1 MNEELGRF
9 IRLTR
14 APSRLARL
22 GMDSFDQEGNE
33 AAVGRIMTVGG
44 FLERGEARDA
54 ALVLT
59 GPFGVGK
66 TRLAVW
72 LLRRAFEFLRGR
84 AASSVGFPRFFRSTD
99 LAELRFGRSFSG
111 PEDEEDR
118 REEARDALE
127 RSPFVV
133 IDDIGRSAGYRGEEL
148 YLETVVEKRFDAEL
162 GTVLT
167 ANKLPTEGRFA
178 DFIRYFE
185 EVPLVGRSHRG

>member
-1 MNEELGRF
+1 MNEELGKF

-22 GMDSFDQEGNE
+22 ELETFDRAENS
-33 AAVGRIMTVGG
+33 AAVERVEELGADLAGG
-44 FLERGEARDA
+44 GARDA
-54 ALVLT
+54 SLVLT

-84 AASSVGFPRFFRSTD
+84 AGSSVGFPRFFRSTD

-118 REEARDALE
+118 KTESRDALE

-133 IDDIGRSAGYRGEEL
+133 IDDISRLAGYRGEEL

-167 ANKLPTEGRFA
+167 ANKLPGEGRFA

-185 EVPLVGRSHRG
+185 EIPLVGRSHRG

>member
-1 MNEELGRF
+1 MDETTGKF
-9 IRLTR
+9 IRTTG

-22 GMDSFDQEGNE
+22 EMDSFEKAGNE
-33 AAVGRIMTVGG
+33 AAVGRIATVGA
-44 FLERGEARDA
+44 FLERGEARD
-54 ALVLT
+54 LSLIMT

-84 AASSVGFPRFFRSTD
+84 AASSVGFPRFFRATD
-99 LAELRFGRSFSG
+99 LADLRFSRSYSA

-118 REEARDALE
+118 RAEARDALE

-133 IDDIGRSAGYRGEEL
+133 VDDIGRVAGYKGESL
-148 YLETVVEKRFDAEL
+148 YLETVVERRFEGEL
-162 GTVLT
+162 ATVLT
-167 ANKLPTEGRFA
+167 ANELPTEGRFA